1 MKRKNKNKK
10 QKKFKRVAV
19 VYLFSMLLAFFFFS
33 LIISA
38 RGGFWSTSSLLSIS
52 PLGAQRQ
59 VLRMGKTRDARASLS
74 Q

>member
-19 VYLFSMLLAFFFFS
+19 VYLFSMLLAFFFF

-59 VLRMGKTRDARASLS
+59 VLRMGKTRDAKASLS

>member
-10 QKKFKRVAV
+10 QKFKRVAV
-19 VYLFSMLLAFFFFS
+19 VYLFSMLLAFFFFF

>member
-19 VYLFSMLLAFFFFS
+19 VYLFSMLLAFFFF